1 MRESRTLEYKENLS
15 SNTFLKTISA
25 YANYGEGKII
35 FGINDQGNII
45 GITDPVNGCLNL
57 ENKINDSLSP
67 VPEFRLEIQE
77 NTIVLTVYEG
87 RYKPYLYK
95 GKAYK
100 RNDSSTVEVDRLEY
114 ETKKEIVAF
123 RLERFYTIYY
133 KSILDFKGLKMYH
146 EGKQNIGI

>member
-1 MRESRTLEYKENLS
+1 MRASRTLEYKENLS

-35 FGINDQGNII
+35 FGINDQGNVI

-100 RNDSSTVEVDRLEY
+100 RNE
-114 ETKKEIVAF
+114 
-123 RLERFYTIYY
+123 
-133 KSILDFKGLKMYH
+133 
-146 EGKQNIGI
+146 

>member
-35 FGINDQGNII
+35 FGINDQGNVI

-67 VPEFRLEIQE
+67 VPEFRLEVQE

-100 RNDSSTVEVDRLEY
+100 RNDSSTVEVDR
-114 ETKKEIVAF
+114 
-123 RLERFYTIYY
+123 R
-133 KSILDFKGLKMYH
+133 
-146 EGKQNIGI
+146 NITG

>member
-35 FGINDQGNII
+35 FGINDQGNVI

-77 NTIVLTVYEG
+77 NTIVAGISLISIKV
-87 RYKPYLYK
+87 KLI
-95 GKAYK
+95 
-100 RNDSSTVEVDRLEY
+100 
-114 ETKKEIVAF
+114 KEMILLQLKWIVW
-123 RLERFYTIYY
+123 
-133 KSILDFKGLKMYH
+133 
-146 EGKQNIGI
+146 NITG

>member
-35 FGINDQGNII
+35 FGINDQGNVI

-87 RYKPYLYK
+87 SLISIKVKLI
-95 GKAYK
+95 
-100 RNDSSTVEVDRLEY
+100 
-114 ETKKEIVAF
+114 KEMILLQLKWIVW
-123 RLERFYTIYY
+123 
-133 KSILDFKGLKMYH
+133 
-146 EGKQNIGI
+146 NITG

>member
-35 FGINDQGNII
+35 FGINDQGNVI

-87 RYKPYLYK
+87 RYISIKVKLI
-95 GKAYK
+95 
-100 RNDSSTVEVDRLEY
+100 
-114 ETKKEIVAF
+114 KEMILLQLKWIVW
-123 RLERFYTIYY
+123 
-133 KSILDFKGLKMYH
+133 
-146 EGKQNIGI
+146 NITG

>member
-77 NTIVLTVYEG
+77 NTIVLTVYAG
-87 RYKPYLYK
+87 ISLISIKVKLI
-95 GKAYK
+95 
-100 RNDSSTVEVDRLEY
+100 
-114 ETKKEIVAF
+114 KEMILLQLKWIVW
-123 RLERFYTIYY
+123 
-133 KSILDFKGLKMYH
+133 
-146 EGKQNIGI
+146 NITG